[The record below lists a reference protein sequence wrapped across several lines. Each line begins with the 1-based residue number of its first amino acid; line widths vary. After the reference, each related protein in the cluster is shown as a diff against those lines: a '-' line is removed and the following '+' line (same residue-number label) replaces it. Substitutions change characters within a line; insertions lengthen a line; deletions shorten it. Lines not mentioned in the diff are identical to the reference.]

1 MGSGRDSHCRI
12 VRASEHETMPYF
24 PGPWFPKRDPFDEN
38 GLFEACM
45 LMLFKPWRNVVY
57 IKSENQSFCS
67 VLDSFLL
74 SAPTHMCEMIQNI
87 RFYHKCCDRT
97 FSHHAVDEELNNI
110 THGVM
115 DMTDQEDTT
124 ELIHESNVPDGP
136 PNSAFKDVISE
147 QDVIQAFNRLFCVR
161 ELLYADVAINVG
173 QDSGAL
179 HENCISVP
187 CKPHAANATPHQVD
201 EFH

>member
-1 MGSGRDSHCRI
+1 MYVDALQAVEKCCVHQ
-12 VRASEHETMPYF
+12 
-24 PGPWFPKRDPFDEN
+24 
-38 GLFEACM
+38 
-45 LMLFKPWRNVVY
+45 
-57 IKSENQSFCS
+57 SENQSFRS

-87 RFYHKCCDRT
+87 RFYHKCCDRA

-187 CKPHAANATPHQVD
+187 CKPHAANATPHQVN